1 MKRILID
8 GAFFCLDLTGI
19 ERYSFEITR
28 RLDALCGKD
37 EIAIIIPANAN
48 YVPDYKN
55 IAVIYHKKK
64 MKSHLYWQMVTLQR
78 FLFFHRE
85 FTVLE
90 YGNTC
95 LPFFPG
101 IVFLHDIYCEL
112 FPGDFRT
119 PRDRVIRLYN
129 RWQYR
134 LIAKRALKIVT
145 VSRFIRGQIAGY
157 FRVKPE
163 DIPVIPNGWEHFG
176 ELRPDYSI
184 FDRMPELKDGGFYF
198 LLGSLSRRKNLGWM
212 LEYAERHPRSL
223 FVVSGKAL
231 PSVRADEIDRGAG
244 MKNIVFSGYLGD
256 REVKALMERCRAF
269 VFPSYYEGFGIPPLE
284 ALSCGTPVVVSNA
297 ASLPEIFGNAAHYI
311 DPFDAGVDLED
322 FLKQPVEP
330 PGAVLAKYSWDTS
343 AHQVYELVKDFLR
356 R

>member
-8 GAFFCLDLTGI
+8 GAFFCLNLTGI

-28 RLDALCGKD
+28 RLDALCAKG
-37 EIAIIIPANAN
+37 EIAIIIPANADHI
-48 YVPDYKN
+48 PDYKN
-55 IAVIYHKKK
+55 ISVIYHKKK
-64 MKSHLYWQMVTLQR
+64 MKSHLYWQMVTLQC

-112 FPGDFRT
+112 FPDDFRT
-119 PRDRVIRLYN
+119 LRDRVIRLYN

-134 LIAKRALKIVT
+134 LITKRALKIVT
-145 VSRFIRGQIAGY
+145 VSRFVRDQIAGY
-157 FRVKPE
+157 FHVKPE
-163 DIPVIPNGWEHFG
+163 DIPVVPNGWEHFG
-176 ELRPDYSI
+176 DLRPDYSI

-198 LLGSLSRRKNLGWM
+198 LLGSLSRRKNLRWI

-223 FVVSGKAL
+223 FAISGKAL

-244 MKNIVFSGYLGD
+244 MENIVFLGYLGD
-256 REVKALMERCRAF
+256 GEVKALMERCRAF

-284 ALSCGTPVVVSNA
+284 ALSCKAPVVISSA
-297 ASLPEIFGNAAHYI
+297 ASLPEIFGNTAHYI
-311 DPFDAGVDLED
+311 DPFDTDVELED
-322 FLKQPVEP
+322 LLKQPVEP
-330 PGAVLAKYSWDTS
+330 PDAVLAKYSYDTS
-343 AHQVYELVKDFLR
+343 ANQVYELIRDLAR